1 MKRNPTRIEK
11 EQIKEA
17 GLVPNNWL
25 TIKQEIDSFTIK
37 HKKTGTT
44 RVIKKQ

>member
-17 GLVPNNWL
+17 GLAPNNWL
-25 TIKQEIDSFTIK
+25 TIKQELDSFTIK
-37 HKKTGTT
+37 HKNTGTI